1 MLGAVVSATPAAV
14 ERAFAHQGVLVSRTA
29 KPPELC
35 DRRAGVCTGVDI
47 WGGKVVYLAP
57 AGTADFIVVLLPT
70 AADARRIGAVQR
82 RSGLGAANRGSTLL
96 LYLRS
101 SIRIGRLRAALST
114 LH

>member
-1 MLGAVVSATPAAV
+1 MVAATPAAV
-14 ERAFAHQGVLVSRTA
+14 ERAFAHQGVLVSPVA

-35 DRRAGVCTGVDI
+35 DRGAGVCTGVDI

-57 AGTADFIVVLLPT
+57 KGKPDFIVVLLPT

-82 RSGLGAANRGSTLL
+82 RSGLGTANRGSTLL
-96 LYLRS
+96 VYLRS
-101 SIRIGRLRAALST
+101 TIRIARLRAALST